1 MTISTA
7 KGNFDLAQIEENRMA
22 IKQLQHKFNV
32 FVEESIQSINELE
45 NNLKTKV
52 STGDFTKFEEEIGK
66 LIDNLKNELK
76 DKADQSNVTSQGNK
90 ITSLETS
97 VGNASSGLVKKVTDL
112 ENADTGINAKLGA
125 IKTWITTKGGDDTF
139 NW

>member
-7 KGNFDLAQIEENRMA
+7 KGNFDLAQIEENRRA
-22 IKQLQHKFNV
+22 IKLLQHKFNV
-32 FVEESIQSINELE
+32 FVEEFEQNIAELE

-52 STGDFTKFEEEIGK
+52 STGDFTKFEEEVGK
-66 LIDNLKNELK
+66 LIDNFKNELK
-76 DKADQSNVTSQGNK
+76 NKASQSEVTSQGDK

-97 VGNASSGLVKKVTDL
+97 VGNASAGLVKKVVDL
-112 ENADTGINAKLGA
+112 EALSINAKLEK
-125 IKTWITTKGGDDTF
+125 IKEWINSKGLDDTF